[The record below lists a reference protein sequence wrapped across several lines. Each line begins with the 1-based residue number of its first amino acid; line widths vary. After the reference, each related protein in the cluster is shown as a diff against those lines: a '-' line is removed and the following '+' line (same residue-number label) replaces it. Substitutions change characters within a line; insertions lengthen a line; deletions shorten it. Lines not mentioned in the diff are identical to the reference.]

1 MIRLYKIVLLI
12 AWFCMLNES
21 KAQLPTE
28 KAIGYGL
35 RMGLNYSLSGLSYSN
50 YSGSTGL
57 TGGLFISKPIL
68 DHFAL
73 LVEPGY
79 TGISFREQSSDKRYN
94 AHYLEAGITLVI
106 YPSALSRE
114 FAFQLG
120 YRPSLLAAYNSEI
133 IEYGNY
139 VPKTFDNNKN
149 KTGRTDGVLH
159 GSISI
164 AMSDFVNLELGCNYS
179 LTNQTSATDVK
190 GRPSTIE
197 VGLRLNAVSLKEK
210 MTKKEKSLRDVIAGY
225 SKGSLFVMLATPN
238 SKEIKKLEEQG
249 KTEEIKLI
257 NIEILARNQKIM
269 RDFRENYSIS
279 KVYFFMD
286 TSAYKLISGS
296 YSGIFVEV
304 NLKADENIRPDT
316 NNFFV
321 AAFTEDISTYTN
333 KMHFGLFLY
342 DEKMNLLGKPFSH
355 PGNLVAP
362 VLDGDPIN
370 YLRKRSNY
378 LGVPY
383 GRVIGKFN
391 TRLLKYLN

>member
-1 MIRLYKIVLLI
+1 M
-12 AWFCMLNES
+12 AWFCMPNES
-21 KAQLPTE
+21 KGQLPSE

-35 RMGLNYSLSGLSYSN
+35 RIGLNYSLSGLSYTN

-57 TGGLFISKPIL
+57 IGGLFISKPVL

-94 AHYLEAGITLVI
+94 AHYLEAGISIVI

-133 IEYGNY
+133 IEFGNY
-139 VPKTFDNNKN
+139 VPKTSENNKN
-149 KTGRTDGVLH
+149 KIGRLDGVLH

-179 LTNQTSATDVK
+179 LSNNTTATEVK
-190 GRPSTIE
+190 GRQSSIE
-197 VGLRLNAVSLKEK
+197 IGLRLNAVSLKEK

-238 SKEIKKLEEQG
+238 SKELKKLGDQG
-249 KTEEIKLI
+249 KIEEIKLI
-257 NIEILARNQKIM
+257 NTEILVRNQKIM
-269 RDFRENYSIS
+269 RDFKDNYSIS

-296 YSGIFVEV
+296 YRGIFVDV
-304 NLKADENIRPDT
+304 NLKADENIQPDT
-316 NNFFV
+316 
-321 AAFTEDISTYTN
+321 
-333 KMHFGLFLY
+333 
-342 DEKMNLLGKPFSH
+342 
-355 PGNLVAP
+355 
-362 VLDGDPIN
+362 IN
-370 YLRKRSNY
+370 YLVQPS
-378 LGVPY
+378 G
-383 GRVIGKFN
+383 
-391 TRLLKYLN
+391 

>member
-1 MIRLYKIVLLI
+1 MVLLM
-12 AWFCMLNES
+12 ACFYMLNES
-21 KAQLPTE
+21 RSQVPSE
-28 KAIGYGL
+28 KSIGYGL
-35 RMGLNYSLSGLSYSN
+35 RVGLNYSLSGLSYTN

-57 TGGLFISKPIL
+57 TGGLFISKPVF

-94 AHYLEAGITLVI
+94 AHYLEAGFTLVF

-120 YRPSLLAAYNSEI
+120 YRPSLLAAYNSEF

-139 VPKTFDNNKN
+139 VPKTFENNKN
-149 KTGRTDGVLH
+149 KIGGLDGVLH

-179 LTNQTSATDVK
+179 LSNKTTATEVK

-197 VGLRLNAVSLKEK
+197 TGLRLNAVSLKEK

-238 SKEIKKLEEQG
+238 NKELKKLEEQG
-249 KTEEIKLI
+249 KIEEMKLI
-257 NIEILARNQKIM
+257 NTEILARNQKIM
-269 RDFRENYSIS
+269 RDFKENYSIS

-296 YSGIFVEV
+296 YRGIFVDV
-304 NLKADENIRPDT
+304 NLKADENIQPDT
-316 NNFFV
+316 NNYFV

-342 DEKMNLLGKPFSH
+342 DEKMNPLGKPFSH

-370 YLRKRSNY
+370 YLRKRANS

-391 TRLLKYLN
+391 TRLFKYLN